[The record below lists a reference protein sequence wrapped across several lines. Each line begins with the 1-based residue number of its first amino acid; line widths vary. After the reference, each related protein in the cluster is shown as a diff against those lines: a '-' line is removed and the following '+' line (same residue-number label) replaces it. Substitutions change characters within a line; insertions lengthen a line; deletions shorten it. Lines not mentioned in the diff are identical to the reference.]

1 MNPIIVVRKP
11 TPFSTPSIDFQN
23 LSYLGLDIL
32 TESGSKPSERFYA
45 AYFESKEKQELFDR
59 LSYREVLTL
68 IKKYRPNFVITDSL
82 TEFGSEKKSIMR
94 FLSRLPPDVS
104 VVVATKTSNHTI
116 PVQTLAKK
124 IGIKVNRKLSA
135 LQTAQVV
142 VQLVKRGYGQILDVF
157 DDEVLILVSR
167 PRSKGKGGW
176 SQRRFERSLD
186 EIVQRA
192 TRDLIR
198 DLENLGFDFETYSE
212 KSNQGLRSSRIIVY
226 GDATKVFSSVNTK
239 KYHPAVIKLV
249 RKPKNRFKFL
259 PLSATTPSVALSS
272 SSRKLIVGLDPGLT
286 FGIALVDLDGR
297 IVKTA
302 SIKHALRSEILD
314 FILSHG
320 SPLIVCSDV
329 SPMPKQVE
337 KIASLSNAIKF
348 SPPHDLSKSE
358 KKGLTEN
365 FRVRNAHEM
374 DALAAALK
382 GYKSVR
388 STIEKI
394 QSQSQGLSRSQREAV
409 IALVLRGLPIEE
421 AKALIRVQQTDV
433 HSEEDTILSEE
444 QKISMERYLRLL
456 SFLSHTEET
465 IQHMQEYQAQLLKD
479 NEFLAKE
486 VDELQAELR
495 RRKSKEIS
503 MAMASEEVRQK
514 SRIINQ
520 LRDEIDRLRAMLR
533 NAEKQVEDA
542 KQMLWLRNYMNGV
555 PVRVLKRFTNSEIE
569 KADRIYH
576 LQERDVFYFEDV
588 SGGGRITAEL
598 IGMLNPKAIIYRKG
612 EFTQISKYELL
623 RRGIPI
629 FKEPKT
635 GFLKIGE
642 IGVIT
647 QKALEEGIKQG
658 EQEIIEFERKLT
670 KEKLEAILS
679 EYREARK
686 ELDDDGPP
694 PE

>member
-1 MNPIIVVRKP
+1 MVREPIS
-11 TPFSTPSIDFQN
+11 FSASSTNFQEF
-23 LSYLGLDIL
+23 SYLGLDIL
-32 TESGSKPSERFYA
+32 TESGSRPSDRYYA
-45 AYFESKEKQELFDR
+45 AYCESKEKQELFDR
-59 LSYREVLTL
+59 LSYREVVDL
-68 IKKYRPNFVITDSL
+68 IHKYRPNYVVTDSL
-82 TEFGSEKKSIMR
+82 TEFGSEKKSIMH

-104 VVVATKTSNHTI
+104 VIVATKTNNQTL
-116 PVQTLAKK
+116 PVQILAKK
-124 IGIKVNRKLSA
+124 IGIKVNKKLSA

-176 SQRRFERSLD
+176 SQRRYERSLD

-192 TRDLIR
+192 TRDLTR
-198 DLENLGFDFETYSE
+198 DLEHMGFDFETYSE

-226 GDATKVFSSVNTK
+226 GDATKVFSSISTR
-239 KYHPAVIKLV
+239 KYHPAIIRLV

-259 PLSATTPSVALSS
+259 PLSATTPSIALSG

-286 FGIALVDLDGR
+286 FGIALVDLNGKM
-297 IVKTA
+297 VKTT
-302 SIKHALRSEILD
+302 SIKRALRSEILD

-348 SPPHDLSKSE
+348 APTHDLSKSE

-365 FRVRNAHEM
+365 YRVRNAHEM

-382 GYKSVR
+382 GYKSVK

-394 QSQSQGLSRSQREAV
+394 QSQSHGLSRSQREAV

-421 AKALIRVQQTDV
+421 AKALIQVQQADV
-433 HSEEDTILSEE
+433 QPKESAIMYEE
-444 QKISMERYLRLL
+444 QTISMERYLRLL
-456 SFLSHTEET
+456 SFLSHTEEI
-465 IQHMQEYQAQLLKD
+465 IQHMQEYQAQLLRD
-479 NEFLAKE
+479 NEFLAKQVE
-486 VDELQAELR
+486 ELQAELR

-503 MAMASEEVRQK
+503 MAMANEEVRQK
-514 SRIINQ
+514 SKIVTQ
-520 LRDEIDRLRAMLR
+520 LRNEIDRLKIVLK
-533 NAEKQVEDA
+533 NTEKQVEDA

-555 PVRVLKRFTNSEIE
+555 PVRVLRRFTNAEIE

-576 LQERDVFYFEDV
+576 LQEREVFYFEDV

-612 EFTQISKYELL
+612 EFTQISKYELM

-629 FKEPKT
+629 FKEPRT
-635 GFLKIGE
+635 GFLKVGE

-647 QKALEEGIKQG
+647 QKALEEGIKHG
-658 EQEIIEFERKLT
+658 EKEIEEFERKLT

-679 EYREARK
+679 EYREARR
-686 ELDDDGPP
+686 EIEENDFSSDSI
-694 PE
+694 E